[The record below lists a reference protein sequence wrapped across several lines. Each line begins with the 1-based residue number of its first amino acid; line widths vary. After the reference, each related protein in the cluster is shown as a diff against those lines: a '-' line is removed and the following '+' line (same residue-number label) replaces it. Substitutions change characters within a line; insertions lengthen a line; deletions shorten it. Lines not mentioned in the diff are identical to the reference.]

1 MPNPHIAFVDAVSW
15 SIRGPFFSH
24 SGLHA
29 YQRMPTVSCP
39 VVDTTPVQDRQA
51 LSQLLAHATA
61 PEGVK
66 DLEALL
72 SDLTTIGCQ
81 VSMPAE
87 LPQQAVLAR
96 LE

>member
-1 MPNPHIAFVDAVSW
+1 MPNPQIAFVDVVSW
-15 SIRGPFFSH
+15 VIRGPFFSQ

-29 YQRMPTVSCP
+29 YHRMPPVSCP

-51 LSQLLAHATA
+51 LSQLLARAIA

-72 SDLTTIGCQ
+72 SDLTAIGCQ

-87 LPQQAVLAR
+87 LPESVVLAGF
-96 LE
+96 E

>member
-1 MPNPHIAFVDAVSW
+1 MPDPQIAFVDTVSW
-15 SIRGPFFSH
+15 AIRGPFFSQ

-29 YQRMPTVSCP
+29 YHRMPPVSCP
-39 VVDTTPVQDRQA
+39 VVDISPVQDRQA
-51 LSQLLAHATA
+51 LTRLLARAIA

-72 SDLTTIGCQ
+72 SELTAIGCQ

-87 LPQQAVLAR
+87 LPQPAILVE

>member
-1 MPNPHIAFVDAVSW
+1 MPEQQIAFVDATSW
-15 SIRGPFFSH
+15 VIRGPFFSQ
-24 SGLHA
+24 SGLYAHH
-29 YQRMPTVSCP
+29 RLPPVCCP
-39 VVDTTPVQDRQA
+39 VVDTTLAQDRQA
-51 LSQLLAHATA
+51 LAQILGRAIT

-72 SDLTTIGCQ
+72 SDLNALGCQ

-87 LPQQAVLAR
+87 LPQLAALAE

>member
-1 MPNPHIAFVDAVSW
+1 MPNPQIAFVDAVSW
-15 SIRGPFFSH
+15 AISGPFFSQ
-24 SGLHA
+24 SGLHL
-29 YQRMPTVSCP
+29 YHRMPPVSCR

-51 LSQLLAHATA
+51 LSRLLARAIA

-72 SDLTTIGCQ
+72 SDLTAIGCQ

-87 LPQQAVLAR
+87 SPQPAILVE